1 MASGHILP
9 AFGPIADAP
18 FGIANEHDRFVP
30 PEAAN
35 DPPGIPAMGGEC
47 EPGQGR
53 EVAARRPRL
62 RQRVLFCR
70 CGSTYIYV
78 RGLCRRCYHRE
89 WADRKHFA
97 GLREQVLARDQHRCR
112 GCSAAA
118 IDTVLAVHHRHPG
131 RSSVDLLVTLCP
143 ACHAVVERTQI
154 LFRDVPQLLR
164 VLWRELHPAASEQ
177 LPLFPS

>member
-1 MASGHILP
+1 MGNKNAVKSRKIVDKYRGKFRDSSATRH
-9 AFGPIADAP
+9 
-18 FGIANEHDRFVP
+18 RFVP
-30 PEAAN
+30 AEAAN
-35 DPPGIPAMGGEC
+35 DPPRRPAVGGEC

-70 CGSTYIYV
+70 CGSTSIYV

-112 GCSAAA
+112 GCSAASV
-118 IDTVLAVHHRHPG
+118 DTVLAVHHRQPG

-154 LFRDVPQLLR
+154 LFRDKMRRCNQRKQRHTPK
-164 VLWRELHPAASEQ
+164 
-177 LPLFPS
+177 